1 MKERVYNTYFDN
13 QVSAEFK
20 VYQGESN
27 SIRENILLG
36 SFVLYDIPAA
46 PVGEQKLKVCFN
58 IDSNG
63 IFNVSAEVISKC
75 IKIEEK
81 NSTRTEYK
89 GDNSINNLIHFLGW
103 LVWSHQSCLYI
114 SSEN

>member
-27 SIRENILLG
+27 IIRENILLG

-63 IFNVSAEVISKC
+63 IFNVCAEVISSSNKKC

-81 NSTRTEYK
+81 IVQEL
-89 GDNSINNLIHFLGW
+89 SIRDITG
-103 LVWSHQSCLYI
+103 
-114 SSEN
+114 